1 MREAGTGSLRWWAGR
16 GLVLAGAAGVPVG
29 AARPWLAIGGVH
41 RSAFSLARHASQ
53 LGIVHTP
60 GARAVVVALFLSPA
74 VFGVVVIATALGWRR
89 RLALLGATVG
99 LVAWGTGLV
108 GLRFG
113 PTTKLGPLVTALAGS
128 CCLIGALAVY
138 TAPSGT
144 APSGTAPS
152 GTAPSG
158 TAPSGTAP
166 SARSSSRRAEAVDAP
181 RASDGDARPDSRE
194 HPPTRKD
201 HQ

>member
-29 AARPWLAIGGVH
+29 AALPWLAIGGVH
-41 RSAFSLARHASQ
+41 RSAFSLARHASE

-152 GTAPSG
+152 GTAPS
-158 TAPSGTAP
+158 
-166 SARSSSRRAEAVDAP
+166 ARSSSRRAEAVDAH

>member
-29 AARPWLAIGGVH
+29 AALPWLAIGGVH
-41 RSAFSLARHASQ
+41 RSAFSLARHASE
-53 LGIVHTP
+53 LGIVDTP
-60 GARAVVVALFLSPA
+60 GARAAVVALFLSPA
-74 VFGVVVIATALGWRR
+74 VFGVVVITAALGWRR
-89 RLALLGATVG
+89 RLALLSATVG
-99 LVAWGTGLV
+99 LVAWGTGLI

-113 PTTKLGPLVTALAGS
+113 STTKLGPLVTALAGS
-128 CCLIGALAVY
+128 CCLIGALVVY
-138 TAPSGT
+138 TTPFS
-144 APSGTAPS
+144 
-152 GTAPSG
+152 
-158 TAPSGTAP
+158 
-166 SARSSSRRAEAVDAP
+166 RSSSRLAEAVDAP

>member
-29 AARPWLAIGGVH
+29 AALPWLAIGGVH
-41 RSAFSLARHASQ
+41 RSAFSLARHASE

-144 APSGTAPS
+144 APSGTA
-152 GTAPSG
+152 A
-158 TAPSGTAP
+158 